1 MSWRVSDPM
10 SERVKLVG
18 LLTSGQRSVA
28 ALSREFGVS
37 RKTAYKWLERFRE
50 GGIDGLKERSRA
62 TKTCPHQTSEEI
74 RDLLIKARKQ
84 HSTWGP
90 EKLKHWLVDTKNV
103 TVELPAASTIG
114 AILDRAGLVRP
125 RRLRRRTPMP
135 TSAMPQEATEPNQEW
150 DTDFKGQFRMS
161 NGRYCYPLTL
171 TDAHSR
177 FLLGVRALE
186 GTGTV
191 GARRFFESAF
201 EEFGLPG
208 FIRSDN
214 GGPFASPGLG
224 GLSKLSVWWIRLG
237 ITPLRGRPGHPQD
250 NGRHERMHRTLKA
263 ETTRPPEATT
273 DKQQKRFDAFRREFN
288 HERPHEALSHRSPAK
303 IYRPSPRPYPKKLA
317 EVEYPAHYETR
328 KVDYSGMF
336 RFKDKPTFIS
346 ETLGGERIGLIEIED
361 HTWRVY
367 YGSIELG
374 ILDLIESQDRKT
386 GRVLP
391 MCPV

>member
-10 SERVKLVG
+10 SERVKLIG
-18 LLTSGQRSVA
+18 LLTSGQRSVT
-28 ALSREFGVS
+28 ALSREFGIS

-50 GGIDGLKERSRA
+50 KGIDGLKDRSRA

-84 HSTWGP
+84 HPTWGS
-90 EKLKHWLVDTKNV
+90 EKLKHWLLDTKKV
-103 TVELPAASTIG
+103 TMGLPAPSTIG

-125 RRLRRRTPMP
+125 RRLRRRTPLP

-150 DTDFKGQFRMS
+150 DTDFKGQFRMC

-177 FLLGVRALE
+177 YLLGVRALE
-186 GTGTV
+186 GTGTE
-191 GARRFFESAF
+191 GAWRFFESSF
-201 EEFGLPG
+201 QEYGLPQ

-214 GGPFASPGLG
+214 GGPFASQGIG
-224 GLSKLSVWWIRLG
+224 GLSKLSVWWMCLG
-237 ITPLRGRPGHPQD
+237 ITPLRGRPGQPQD

-263 ETTRPPEATT
+263 ETTRPPEANTGQ
-273 DKQQKRFDAFRREFN
+273 QQKRFDAFRREFN
-288 HERPHEALSHRSPAK
+288 QERPHEALLQQTPAK
-303 IYRPSPRPYPKKLA
+303 VYRPSRRPYPTKLT
-317 EVEYPAHYETR
+317 ELEYPSHYETR
-328 KVDYSGMF
+328 KVDHSGMF
-336 RFKDKPTFIS
+336 RFQDKPTFIS
-346 ETLGGERIGLIEIED
+346 ETLGGQRIGLLEIED
-361 HTWRVY
+361 RLWRVY
-367 YGSIELG
+367 LGSFELG
-374 ILDLIESQDRKT
+374 ILDQVESQGRRT